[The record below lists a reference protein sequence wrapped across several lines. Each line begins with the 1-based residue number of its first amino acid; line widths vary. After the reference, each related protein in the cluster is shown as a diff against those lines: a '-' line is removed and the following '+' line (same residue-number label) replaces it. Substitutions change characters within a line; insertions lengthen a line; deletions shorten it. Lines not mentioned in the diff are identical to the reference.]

1 MDRLVIVTSFDANYY
16 PDCTGFV
23 ASFAENYHRT
33 TPIDF
38 YCLVPT
44 ELMDKEQE
52 FISAMNVSNKLNI
65 KFVNSEGYNKLL
77 ALKQIKGSH
86 WITPHAFHRL
96 FLSSV
101 CADFDRAI
109 YIDCD
114 TLVLRDIEPLL
125 SLPMSGKIMAFT
137 EMNRSTQGVFPEEG
151 RPLL

>member
-52 FISAMNVSNKLNI
+52 FISAMKINIYNNLNLTSMI
-65 KFVNSEGYNKLL
+65 LKTRNIYKAIVAHKIVKF
-77 ALKQIKGSH
+77 
-86 WITPHAFHRL
+86 W
-96 FLSSV
+96 
-101 CADFDRAI
+101 
-109 YIDCD
+109 
-114 TLVLRDIEPLL
+114 
-125 SLPMSGKIMAFT
+125 
-137 EMNRSTQGVFPEEG
+137 
-151 RPLL
+151 